1 VSETPL
7 VPGELAVGSQV
18 AGYQIER
25 QIGRG
30 GMAVVYRAFD
40 PRLGRS
46 VALKILA
53 PELASDAAFRER
65 FNREMRAAA
74 AVDHPHIVPVYD
86 AGEASGSLFIAM
98 RYVAGQ
104 DLRTLL
110 DREGALSPSRVT
122 RIVSQV
128 ASALD
133 EAHSRGMVHRDVKP
147 GNMLI
152 GTVAGSGQPDH
163 VYLSDFGLSK
173 QSLSTSNLTATGQFL
188 GTLDYMAPEQVEGR
202 PIDGRADLYA
212 LACSAF
218 EMLAGRPP
226 FKREE
231 SVAVLWAQVS
241 APTPSLR
248 ALRPEL
254 PPAVDQVM
262 ARAMAKAPGDRY
274 QSCTAF
280 AGALREACGLGA
292 GEAEAAGRGEA
303 AGWQPT
309 EMAYVAG
316 QAPPTAWPGP
326 AAPAPPTAWP
336 SDPQPASYQSGQT
349 DPLPGAP
356 TSYPAGLQPGQH
368 PSWPDAPPS
377 RYVVSPPAPSRYT
390 ADAVAPRRRRSWMG
404 ALLIVAVILLL
415 GMAGALFALLRGH
428 NSSTTPPAS
437 TSSAPSSPA
446 NKTSSAPP
454 TTSPVNPAAGPR
466 ATVEA
471 YFAAINA
478 RDYRKAWNLGGSNT
492 GQSYQQFVQ
501 GFNGTQQ
508 DTLTIQSVSG
518 NVVTA
523 GLSALQADG
532 TVKTFQG
539 TYTVNN
545 GVITSFDVKR
555 TS

>member
-7 VPGELAVGSQV
+7 APGELGVGSQI

-40 PRLGRS
+40 LRLGRS

-86 AGEASGSLFIAM
+86 AGEANGFLFIAM

-110 DREGALSPSRVT
+110 DREAALSPSRVT

-133 EAHSRGMVHRDVKP
+133 VAHSRGMVHRDVKP

-173 QSLSTSNLTATGQFL
+173 QSVSTSKLTLTGQFL
-188 GTLDYMAPEQVEGR
+188 GTLDYMAPEQVAGR

-226 FKREE
+226 FKRDQ

-241 APTPSLR
+241 APAPSLR

-280 AGALREACGLGA
+280 ADALREACGLGV
-292 GEAEAAGRGEA
+292 GEAEAAGRPA
-303 AGWQPT
+303 SAGWQPT
-309 EMAYVAG
+309 ERAHIAG

-326 AAPAPPTAWP
+326 PAAAPPTAWP
-336 SDPQPASYQSGQT
+336 SEPQPASYRSGPT
-349 DPLPGAP
+349 DPLPVAP
-356 TSYPAGLQPGQH
+356 TPYPAGPQPGQH
-368 PSWPDAPPS
+368 PSWPEAPPS
-377 RYVVSPPAPSRYT
+377 RYVVPPPAPSRYT
-390 ADAVAPRRRRSWMG
+390 AADAVAPQRRRSWMG

-428 NSSTTPPAS
+428 SSTSAPPGS

-446 NKTSSAPP
+446 KQ
-454 TTSPVNPAAGPR
+454 TTSQAPAGPV
-466 ATVEA
+466 ATVQA
-471 YFAAINA
+471 YIAAINA
-478 RDYRKAWNLGGSNT
+478 HDYLKAWNLGGSNT
-492 GQSYQQFVQ
+492 HKSYQQFVQ
-501 GFNGTQQ
+501 GYNGTQQ
-508 DTLTIQSVSG
+508 DTLTILSVFG

-523 GLSALQADG
+523 RLSALQTDG
-532 TVKTFQG
+532 RVKTYQG

-545 GVITSFDVKR
+545 GVITGFHVQQ
-555 TS
+555 TQLGA